1 MAGLG
6 RKVFVAG
13 EVLQASEVQ
22 GYMVDQSIMVFETT
36 AARDAAIPEP
46 TEGMH
51 VYIKTGNQFLFF
63 DGAAYQNAGGGDGG
77 GLTGALLLGGM

>member
-6 RKVFVAG
+6 RKVFTPG
-13 EVLQASEVQ
+13 EVLSAAELQ
-22 GYMVDQSIMVFETT
+22 GYAVDQSIMVFETT
-36 AARDAAIPEP
+36 AARDAAIPSP

-51 VYIKTGNQFLFF
+51 VYVKTGKQFLYW
-63 DGAAYQNAGGGDGG
+63 DGAAWQSAGGGDGG